1 MTLPQ
6 PLSSGETLKICAFDE
21 DVVIEGC
28 GEVIELRRGESAS
41 FVTVLVD
48 DTRRWERV
56 QALP

>member
-1 MTLPQ
+1 MTLPP
-6 PLSSGETLKICAFDE
+6 PLSSGETFKICAFDE
-21 DVVIEGC
+21 EVVIEGC

-41 FVTVLVD
+41 FVTVMID